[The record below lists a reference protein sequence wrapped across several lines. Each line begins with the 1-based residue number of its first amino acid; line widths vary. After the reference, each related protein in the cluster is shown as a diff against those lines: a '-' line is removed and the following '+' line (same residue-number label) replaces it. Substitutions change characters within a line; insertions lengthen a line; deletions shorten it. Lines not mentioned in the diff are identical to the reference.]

1 MESFDLEVLKRDLQL
16 RGYSDDEIQELLNLQ
31 VLFIPGELTPSES
44 VKPTQ
49 KLTDQLVVVFKEL
62 QKYGIKTNVAV
73 DKTSEKIY
81 VEERHAFIDLGTI
94 YIALQVLGN
103 LADLATI
110 LDYIQTIIQVRFSKQ
125 RNEQLMPSV
134 KYTLIVSN
142 GKKSMS
148 RIIEGR
154 VDKLKEIVS
163 SDKLVEEIAKEV
175 LK

>member
-1 MESFDLEVLKRDLQL
+1 MDTFDLGILKRDLQL
-16 RGYSDDEIQELLNLQ
+16 RGYSDDEIHELLNLQ
-31 VLFIPGELTPSES
+31 VLFVPGELTPLES
-44 VKPTQ
+44 TEPSQ

-62 QKYGIKTNVAV
+62 QKHGIKTEVAI
-73 DKTSEKIY
+73 DKTKDRVY
-81 VEERHAFIDLGTI
+81 VEERHAFIDLGTVVV
-94 YIALQVLGN
+94 ALQVLGN

-110 LDYIQTIIQVRFSKQ
+110 LDYIQAIIQTRFSKQ

-148 RIIEGR
+148 RIIEGQA
-154 VDKLKEIVS
+154 DELKEIVS
-163 SDKLVEEIAKEV
+163 GDKLAKDIAKEV